1 MEWTGPA
8 GGRAV
13 AGFRVVVW
21 GRGDDPRLPPP
32 VSVVRHQAWRRWL
45 VVACGVALLCGLP
58 AIIAALPVPASTLTA
73 AALRAR
79 ILASSDVPYQGYAE
93 SSVDLGLPALPDLG
107 DVSTLLDGIT
117 DQEAWYRSPSQWRAD
132 VVTSADETDTYQTSR
147 GTFLWDYST
156 NLYTQVLGTEPVR
169 LPRAADLL
177 PPELARRLLGYAS
190 PADHLS
196 RLPSQRVAGVAAA
209 GLRLV
214 PADPQ
219 TTVGAVDIW
228 ADPASGLPVEVAV
241 IGRASTQPILV
252 ARFLDLSQ
260 SRPSLATVT
269 PNPAPGTGFTTTVL
283 PDISGILN
291 GFGPPLPFRIAGMN
305 RVAAPGGLADVAA
318 YGTGFSRFAVLPLP
332 YGVGERALNAAISAG
347 AGGVNLPSGTAAL
360 IESPLLTV
368 LLAQAQ
374 SSGPVYLLTGTV
386 TASLLVRAA
395 SDLLNIAQE
404 QP

>member
-1 MEWTGPA
+1 M
-8 GGRAV
+8 
-13 AGFRVVVW
+13 
-21 GRGDDPRLPPP
+21 
-32 VSVVRHQAWRRWL
+32 SVVRHQARRRWL

-58 AIIAALPVPASTLTA
+58 AIVAALPAPSSTLTA

-79 ILASSDVPYQGYAE
+79 ILASADVPYQAYAE

-117 DQEAWYRSPSQWRAD
+117 DQEVWYRSPGQWRAD
-132 VVTSADETDTYQTSR
+132 VVTSAGETDTYQTSH
-147 GTFLWDYST
+147 GIFLWDYSS
-156 NLYTQVLGTEPVR
+156 NLLTQILGSEPVR

-177 PPELARRLLGYAS
+177 PPDLARRLLGYAS

-214 PADPQ
+214 PADPA
-219 TTVGAVDIW
+219 TTVGAIDIW

-241 IGRASTQPILV
+241 TGRGSSQPILV

-260 SRPSLATVT
+260 SRPPLATVT
-269 PNPAPGTGFTTTVL
+269 PSPAPGVGFTTTVL
-283 PDISGILN
+283 PDVSGILN
-291 GFGPPLPFRIAGMN
+291 GFGPLLPAQIAGLD

-332 YGVGERALNAAISAG
+332 YGVGERALSAADDAG
-347 AGGVNLPSGTAAL
+347 AGGVSLSGGTGAL
-360 IESPLLTV
+360 ITTPLLTV

-374 SSGPVYLLTGTV
+374 SGGPVYLLTGTV
-386 TASLLVRAA
+386 TPALLVRAA
-395 SDLLNIAQE
+395 TDLLNIAQQE